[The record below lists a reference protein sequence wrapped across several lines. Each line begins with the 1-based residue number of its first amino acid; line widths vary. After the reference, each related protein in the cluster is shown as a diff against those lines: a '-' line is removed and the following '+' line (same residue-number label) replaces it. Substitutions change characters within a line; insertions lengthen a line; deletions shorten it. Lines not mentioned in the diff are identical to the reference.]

1 MCHLLLTL
9 TDAFCSANI
18 HLMKTKEKRVTSH
31 KSRETVN
38 ILGIETSCDET
49 AAAVVADGK
58 IVKSSVIASQTKLHE
73 KYGGVVPEIASR
85 AHIEKIYPVL
95 TEAIARANVTKDDID
110 AIAVANQPG
119 LTIALIVG
127 VTAAK
132 TLSFAWDK
140 PLIAINHLHAHLQS
154 AMLSEN
160 NLKLPAVALIVSG
173 GHTCLYDYHSP
184 LEPELLG
191 STIDDAA
198 GEAFDKVATILKLP
212 YPGGPSI
219 EKAAEKGNPD
229 AIKFPR
235 SMLGRDSLDFSFS
248 GIKTAVLYYCRGQ
261 DMKGQNKVDSMSQ
274 QQIADI
280 AASFQAAVIDVLV
293 KKTQRAAKKIGART
307 ILLGGGV
314 AANNRLRTALQ
325 KMSDSDVPPKKLLV
339 APKQYCTDN
348 AVMVASLAYYKF
360 KAGLFADL
368 TLEPKATS

>member
-1 MCHLLLTL
+1 
-9 TDAFCSANI
+9 
-18 HLMKTKEKRVTSH
+18 MKTKS
-31 KSRETVN
+31 KSVN

-49 AAAVVADGK
+49 AAAVVADGR
-58 IVKSSVIASQTKLHE
+58 IIKSSIIASQTKLHE

-85 AHIEKIYPVL
+85 AHIEKIYPVIA
-95 TEAIARANVTKDDID
+95 EAMAQAGVAKNDID

-119 LTIALIVG
+119 LTIALVVG

-132 TLSFAWDK
+132 TISFVWGK
-140 PLIAINHLHAHLQS
+140 PLIAINHLYAHLQS
-154 AMLSEN
+154 AMLSED
-160 NLKLPAVALIVSG
+160 NLELPAVALIVSG
-173 GHTCLYDYHSP
+173 GHTCLYDCQSP
-184 LEPELLG
+184 LELKLLG

-235 SMLGRDSLDFSFS
+235 TMLGPQSLDFSFS

-261 DMKGQNKVDSMSQ
+261 DMKGEDKVDSMSR

-280 AASFQAAVIDVLV
+280 AASFQKAVIDVLL
-293 KKTQRAAKKIGART
+293 KKTQRAAERTGAKT
-307 ILLGGGV
+307 VLLGGGV
-314 AANNRLRTALQ
+314 AANNELRRRLKQMCEGAT
-325 KMSDSDVPPKKLLV
+325 PPKKLLV
-339 APKQYCTDN
+339 APKPYCTDN
-348 AVMVASLAYYKF
+348 AVMVASLGYHKF

-368 TLEPKATS
+368 TLEPAATGL

>member
-1 MCHLLLTL
+1 
-9 TDAFCSANI
+9 
-18 HLMKTKEKRVTSH
+18 MKTKS
-31 KSRETVN
+31 KSVN

-49 AAAVVADGK
+49 AAAVVADGR
-58 IVKSSVIASQTKLHE
+58 IIKSSIIASQTKLHE

-85 AHIEKIYPVL
+85 AHIEKIYPVIA
-95 TEAIARANVTKDDID
+95 EAITQASVAKNDID

-119 LTIALIVG
+119 LTIALVVG

-132 TLSFAWDK
+132 TISFVWGK
-140 PLIAINHLHAHLQS
+140 PLIAINHLYAHLQS
-154 AMLSEN
+154 AMLSED
-160 NLKLPAVALIVSG
+160 NLELPAVALIVSG
-173 GHTCLYDYHSP
+173 GHTCLYDCQSP
-184 LEPELLG
+184 LELKLLG

-235 SMLGRDSLDFSFS
+235 TMLGTQSLDFSFS

-261 DMKGQNKVDSMSQ
+261 DMKGEDKVDSMSR

-280 AASFQAAVIDVLV
+280 AASFQKAVIDVLLE
-293 KKTQRAAKKIGART
+293 KTHRAAERIGAKT
-307 ILLGGGV
+307 VLLGGGV
-314 AANNRLRTALQ
+314 AANSELRNRFQEMCNSAA
-325 KMSDSDVPPKKLLV
+325 PPKKLLV
-339 APKQYCTDN
+339 APKPYCTDN
-348 AVMVASLAYYKF
+348 AVMVASLGYHKF

-368 TLEPKATS
+368 TLEPAATG